1 MVAAAG
7 SGGEMTSHSFWSLEN
22 GGGGGAAQAASAGD
36 FAQEAVPSA
45 SPWGGD
51 AQPDA
56 AADYGNDASAD
67 WGDEEQL

>member
-1 MVAAAG
+1 MLGNMLMGA
-7 SGGEMTSHSFWSLEN
+7 L
-22 GGGGGAAQAASAGD
+22 GGGGAAQAASAGD

>member
-1 MVAAAG
+1 
-7 SGGEMTSHSFWSLEN
+7 L
-22 GGGGGAAQAASAGD
+22 GGGGAAQAASAGD